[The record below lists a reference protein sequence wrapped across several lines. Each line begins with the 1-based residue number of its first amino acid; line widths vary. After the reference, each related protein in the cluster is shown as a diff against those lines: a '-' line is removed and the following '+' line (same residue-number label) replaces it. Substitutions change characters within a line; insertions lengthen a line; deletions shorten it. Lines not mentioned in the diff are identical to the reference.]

1 MLFVFAVVVV
11 VVVAICMHQSRKL
24 MILEKSLIRY
34 KSLHSEKLQNTNQ
47 NKMVFQQNV
56 NNFSRY

>member
-11 VVVAICMHQSRKL
+11 VAAICMHQSRKL

>member
-11 VVVAICMHQSRKL
+11 VVAICMNQSRKL